1 MKLFRSLVGVILLM
15 TTSLSAQAYTEC
27 TGRVT
32 RIFTDSLVY
41 VWFDNGLVWQKSA
54 WFGTTPADL
63 QSQATVKNILATV
76 TTAMAT
82 DRSVTVRFTADGVS
96 CSGNQQALE
105 VWGVYL
111 NAT

>member
-1 MKLFRSLVGVILLM
+1 MKLLRSLMGAALFMGASI
-15 TTSLSAQAYTEC
+15 SAHAYTEC

-41 VWFDNGLVWQKSA
+41 VWFDTGLIWQKSPS
-54 WFGTTPADL
+54 FGQTPAEL
-63 QSQATVKNILATV
+63 QSQATVKNILAV
-76 TTAMAT
+76 ATAAMTT
-82 DRSVTVRFTADGVS
+82 DRSMTVRFTADGVS
-96 CSGNQQALE
+96 CAGNQQSQE